1 MTFPDLLILLLLILA
16 VAPTFTRER
25 RKWDDADP
33 ILLQAR
39 QMASAL
45 FQMRR
50 WRDVCV
56 DTNDSVRPV
65 KPAGILGFCVL

>member
-1 MTFPDLLILLLLILA
+1 MTFPSADPALTHFGGSTHIHA
-16 VAPTFTRER
+16 GE

-56 DTNDSVRPV
+56 DTDDSVRPV
-65 KPAGILGFCVL
+65 KPAGIWAFVWF